1 MFNRKEGE
9 AWVEAIRVWVRGLAV
24 LLGAEVPIH
33 CHLKNANS
41 PMIQW
46 MFGLSI

>member
-9 AWVEAIRVWVRGLAV
+9 EWVEALKVTVHGLAV
-24 LLGAEVPIH
+24 LLGVEVPIH
-33 CHLKNANS
+33 CHLKNENLL
-41 PMIQW
+41 MIQW

>member
-9 AWVEAIRVWVRGLAV
+9 EWVEALRAWVRGLVV
-24 LLGAEVPIH
+24 LPGVEVPIH

-41 PMIQW
+41 LMIPW